1 MPKRSSNGKDVNR
14 MAYGIVAAATG
25 EHRKN
30 PAAVA
35 LGRLGGK
42 KGGHARAQ
50 TLTPER
56 RREIAVKAAKARW
69 QDQPAARELKRI
81 FEEHLD
87 QFSPEEREAMVKAAL
102 AIPVRDKKSEPRA
115 SRSRTA
121 LPRGRT

>member
-1 MPKRSSNGKDVNR
+1 MPKRSSNGKNVNR
-14 MAYGIVAAATG
+14 VAYGVVAAAKG

-42 KGGHARAQ
+42 KGGHARAH

-87 QFSPEEREAMVKAAL
+87 QFSPEEQKTMVRAAL

-115 SRSRTA
+115 SRSRTVR
-121 LPRGRT
+121 PRDRT